1 MENIG
6 LFLVLLGS
14 LLLLSEGP
22 VLLLTL
28 DGKRNPNLCVHLS
41 CDTEA
46 SAETSETNFFL
57 SQMAPGQPTRQNLP
71 RVLEIPN
78 DHPAKHTYLC

>member
-28 DGKRNPNLCVHLS
+28 DGKNLCVH
-41 CDTEA
+41 
-46 SAETSETNFFL
+46 
-57 SQMAPGQPTRQNLP
+57 
-71 RVLEIPN
+71 
-78 DHPAKHTYLC
+78 

>member
-46 SAETSETNFFL
+46 SAETSETNFFKPNGSRKTHKAKL
-57 SQMAPGQPTRQNLP
+57 APSVR
-71 RVLEIPN
+71 
-78 DHPAKHTYLC
+78 DSK

>member
-28 DGKRNPNLCVHLS
+28 DGKRNPNLCVH
-41 CDTEA
+41 
-46 SAETSETNFFL
+46 
-57 SQMAPGQPTRQNLP
+57 
-71 RVLEIPN
+71 
-78 DHPAKHTYLC
+78 